1 MAQDTP
7 PRRPMPSPLA
17 AIARRLSGVR
27 NIGRSLRDRVLILT
41 VLAALPGLL
50 VAVADG
56 LNLSRVQESNARQ
69 ALYQTLSHSKSD
81 YADAVDDLLS
91 DTDILVRS
99 SAEDGTRCPS
109 MLPTLAKLHPDY
121 AIVAI
126 MSPAGNAVCSAHDG
140 AAATAWLG
148 AMHVAIDQ
156 LAQGQ
161 SDSQSTLVAAHHG
174 YPMMLVSARRTGSA
188 AAPGSIAVIATPYS
202 PLERL
207 GPSRDGAQISID
219 LRDPEGRLIHVRSKD
234 TGHSNA
240 FPAAYDA
247 SPQADDLSL
256 QSDEQSIRATLRLI
270 HHGLPSVLR
279 IELPKSIVY
288 SEAYV
293 SRQHNTAWLACALAA
308 LLMVGATVG
317 RQMIAVP
324 AGAIMRTIT
333 RLSNGDLAARTGL
346 RTKRDELTQV
356 ASALDKMADTLEQ
369 EDIRR
374 TRSLDLL
381 RQTNRLHEL
390 LGVIGAAA
398 SARFDDGAFFE
409 QICRLAVDVGGVRAA
424 SIFELQ
430 EAGDHPLLTLST
442 SHASPTAA
450 DHHHNLQHA
459 ADRAARSWHL
469 ETANSDD
476 SDGTVAAVAIP
487 LGHTQDGHKRIIS
500 FLFDDARLLGEST
513 YRLLVQ
519 ITQDV
524 QLGARIIQTESALQ
538 HARNHDAST
547 GLPNES
553 HFYDKVRR
561 ALHER
566 ERRDTAVGVCLL
578 DIGIDSTSPSRS
590 LISAKT
596 HAIQLAGRLTSR
608 FGEAIDMVL
617 LPGPSLG
624 ILVAP
629 GVDHASALDWLN
641 AVAETMSMSPGGLVA
656 AEVAPPLRMG
666 VAFWPEGGD
675 TPQSLLESAQI
686 ALRATTGREGAIRYY
701 SKELGD
707 VALELR
713 EIERAMPAALANGA
727 MKLHYQPIVDLVTS
741 QVAGFES
748 LLRWSDVQ
756 LGHIAPSK
764 FIPIAERSGLIS
776 AIGKKVLRDA
786 CTQAARWANAA
797 SAGLFIT
804 VNVSPVQLTDLDFV
818 RSVQDT
824 CSNATAGSQAIKIA
838 FEVTENDLIADI
850 AYGARVL
857 QDLKEAGFDILID
870 DFGSGYSSLSYLHRL
885 PIDALK
891 IDKSITRD
899 LSVSDRARAVCS
911 GIVAIAKNLQVR
923 TIIEGIET
931 PDQLA
936 LAKALGCDLAQG
948 FLFGKASDPES
959 AWALVG
965 TTLY

>member
-1 MAQDTP
+1 M
-7 PRRPMPSPLA
+7 
-17 AIARRLSGVR
+17 
-27 NIGRSLRDRVLILT
+27 LILT

-99 SAEDGTRCPS
+99 STEDGTRCPS
-109 MLPTLAKLHPDY
+109 MLPIMAKLHPDY

-126 MSPAGNAVCSAHDG
+126 MAPTGATVCSTHAST
-140 AAATAWLG
+140 AAAGWLD
-148 AMHVAIDQ
+148 AMHVTIDR
-156 LAQGQ
+156 LTLGQ
-161 SDSQSTLVAAHHG
+161 SNSQSTLVAAHHG

-219 LRDPEGRLIHVRSKD
+219 LRDPAGHLIHVRNRG
-234 TGHSNA
+234 TGYSNA
-240 FPAAYDA
+240 APTTDDV
-247 SPQADDLSL
+247 SPGADDLSL
-256 QSDEQSIRATLRLI
+256 QSDNKSIRATLRLI

-288 SEAYV
+288 SDAYV

-308 LLMVGATVG
+308 LLMVGAMVG

-381 RQTNRLHEL
+381 RQTNRLHEM
-390 LGVIGAAA
+390 LGVIGAATG
-398 SARFDDGAFFE
+398 ARDDDGAFFE
-409 QICRLAVDVGGVRAA
+409 DICRLAVEIGGIRAA
-424 SIFELQ
+424 GIFELR
-430 EAGDHPLLTLST
+430 EAGDHPLVTLA
-442 SHASPTAA
+442 SHPAPPTDAGQSNHLLPTANRA
-450 DHHHNLQHA
+450 AHSWHVETVHA
-459 ADRAARSWHL
+459 AGER
-469 ETANSDD
+469 
-476 SDGTVAAVAIP
+476 GTGATVAIP
-487 LGHTQDGHKRIIS
+487 LGHAQDGRKRIIACA
-500 FLFDDARLLGEST
+500 FDDARLLEETT
-513 YRLLVQ
+513 YRLLGQ
-519 ITQDV
+519 IAQDV

-538 HARNHDAST
+538 HARSHDAST
-547 GLPNES
+547 GLPNET
-553 HFYDKVRR
+553 HFYDRVHR
-561 ALHER
+561 AL
-566 ERRDTAVGVCLL
+566 RDPKRKDAAVGVCLL
-578 DIGIDSTSPSRS
+578 DAGIESAAAGKS
-590 LISAKT
+590 LVSAKT
-596 HAIQLAGRLTSR
+596 HVIQLAERIASRL
-608 FGEAIDMVL
+608 GQAIDMAL

-624 ILVAP
+624 VLVTP
-629 GVDHASALDWLN
+629 GLDHASTRDWLDALAKA
-641 AVAETMSMSPGGLVA
+641 AVSHDDKATVDPG
-656 AEVAPPLRMG
+656 PPLRMG

-686 ALRATTGREGAIRYY
+686 ALRAATGREGAITYY
-701 SKELGD
+701 SKQLGD
-707 VALELR
+707 VARELR
-713 EIERAMPAALANGA
+713 EIERAMPGALADGA
-727 MKLHYQPIVDLVTS
+727 MQLHYQPIVDLATS
-741 QVAGFES
+741 QIAGFEA
-748 LLRWSDVQ
+748 LLRWSDIR
-756 LGHIAPSK
+756 LGYIAPSK

-776 AIGKKVLRDA
+776 AIGRKVLRDA
-786 CTQAARWANAA
+786 CTQASHWAREA
-797 SAGLFIT
+797 SSDLFIT
-804 VNVSPVQLTDLDFV
+804 VNVSPVQLTDRDFV
-818 RSVQDT
+818 RNVRDT
-824 CSNATAGSQAIKIA
+824 CGKAEAEPQAVKIA
-838 FEVTENDLIADI
+838 FEITENDLIADI
-850 AYGARVL
+850 AHGARVL
-857 QDLKEAGFDILID
+857 QDLKEAGIDILID

-899 LSVSDRARAVCS
+899 LSISDRARAVCS

-931 PDQLA
+931 AEQVA

-948 FLFGKASDPES
+948 FLFGKASDPAS
-959 AWALVG
+959 AWARVGRPLV
-965 TTLY
+965 

>member
-1 MAQDTP
+1 MAHDTP
-7 PRRPMPSPLA
+7 PRRRISLPLS
-17 AIARRLSGVR
+17 AIARRLSGLR

-50 VAVADG
+50 VAVVDG

-69 ALYQTLSHSKSD
+69 VLYQTLSHSKSD

-99 SAEDGTRCPS
+99 SAEGDTQCPS

-121 AIVAI
+121 AIVAVMAPSGATI
-126 MSPAGNAVCSAHDG
+126 CSAHEST
-140 AAATAWLG
+140 AAVTWLS
-148 AMHVAIDQ
+148 AMHAAIDR
-156 LAQGQ
+156 LTQGQ
-161 SDSQSTLVAAHHG
+161 DGSQSTLVAAHHG
-174 YPMMLVSARRTGSA
+174 YPMMLVSARRAGST
-188 AAPGSIAVIATPYS
+188 AAPGPIAVIATPYS

-219 LRDPEGRLIHVRSKD
+219 LRDPAGHLIHIRSRD
-234 TGHSNA
+234 TGYSSAAPTTNDGA
-240 FPAAYDA
+240 PAN
-247 SPQADDLSL
+247 DDLSL
-256 QSDEQSIRATLRLI
+256 QSDEKSIRATLRLI

-288 SEAYV
+288 SDAYV
-293 SRQHNTAWLACALAA
+293 SRMHNTAWLACALLA

-381 RQTNRLHEL
+381 RQTNRLHEM
-390 LGVIGAAA
+390 LGVIGAATG
-398 SARFDDGAFFE
+398 ARDDDGAFFE
-409 QICRLAVDVGGVRAA
+409 EICRLAVDVGGMRAA
-424 SIFELQ
+424 GIFELREADDHSLVTLASHPAPPTDADQ
-430 EAGDHPLLTLST
+430 PNHLSATANRAAHSWHVETEHAAGEAGMKAT
-442 SHASPTAA
+442 
-450 DHHHNLQHA
+450 
-459 ADRAARSWHL
+459 
-469 ETANSDD
+469 
-476 SDGTVAAVAIP
+476 VAIP
-487 LGHTQDGHKRIIS
+487 LGHAQDGRKRIIACA
-500 FLFDDARLLGEST
+500 FNDVRLLEETT
-513 YRLLVQ
+513 YRLLGQ
-519 ITQDV
+519 IAQDV

-538 HARNHDAST
+538 HARSHDAST
-547 GLPNES
+547 GLPNEA
-553 HFYDKVRR
+553 HFYDRVRR
-561 ALHER
+561 VLLDPKR
-566 ERRDTAVGVCLL
+566 KDTAIGVCLL
-578 DIGIDSTSPSRS
+578 DASIESAAQSKS
-590 LISAKT
+590 LVSAKT
-596 HAIQLAGRLTSR
+596 HVTQLAERIASQLGQT
-608 FGEAIDMVL
+608 IDMAL

-624 ILVAP
+624 VLVAP
-629 GVDHASALDWLN
+629 GLNHASTRDWLD
-641 AVAETMSMSPGGLVA
+641 AVAKAAVSPGDKVTVDA
-656 AEVAPPLRMG
+656 IPPLRMG

-686 ALRATTGREGAIRYY
+686 ALRATTGREGAISYY
-701 SKELGD
+701 SKQLGD
-707 VALELR
+707 VAHELR
-713 EIERAMPAALANGA
+713 EIERAMPRALVDGA
-727 MKLHYQPIVDLVTS
+727 MQLHYQPIVDLATS
-741 QVAGFES
+741 QIAGFEA
-748 LLRWSDVQ
+748 LLRWSDIQ
-756 LGHIAPSK
+756 LGYIAPST

-776 AIGKKVLRDA
+776 AIGRKVLRDA
-786 CTQAARWANAA
+786 CIQASHWASEA
-797 SAGLFIT
+797 SSDLFIT
-804 VNVSPVQLTDLDFV
+804 VNVSPVQLTDRDFV

-824 CSNATAGSQAIKIA
+824 CGKVTAGSQAVKIA
-838 FEVTENDLIADI
+838 FEITENDLIADI

-857 QDLKEAGFDILID
+857 QDLKEAGIDILID

-931 PDQLA
+931 AEQLA
-936 LAKALGCDLAQG
+936 LAKALGCDQAQG
-948 FLFGKASDPES
+948 FLFGKASDPAS
-959 AWALVG
+959 AWARVGMPLV
-965 TTLY
+965 